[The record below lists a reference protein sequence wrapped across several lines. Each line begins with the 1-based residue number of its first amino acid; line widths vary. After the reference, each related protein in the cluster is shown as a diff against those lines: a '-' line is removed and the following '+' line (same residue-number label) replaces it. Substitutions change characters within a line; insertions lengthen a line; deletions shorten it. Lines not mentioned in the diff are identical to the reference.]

1 LPNSFE
7 DPGEMP
13 TEYISTR
20 SLAAIFT
27 RDFYTKIFANSGEE
41 SEAMSAWQ
49 ISARRS
55 AAI

>member
-1 LPNSFE
+1 MRT
-7 DPGEMP
+7 GH
-13 TEYISTR
+13 ISTR
-20 SLAAIFT
+20 SLAAICT
-27 RDFYTKIFANSGEE
+27 RDFYTKIFANSAED